1 MSGFPSRMVSRNPCS
16 TGPNGRS
23 RMASSAMMLAA
34 TFIEMMSAS
43 RSRMVRATNG
53 SSMHCPAKPRLVW
66 SSPTVRATIAG
77 QVQVGVRAP
86 APWLI
91 ELP

>member
-1 MSGFPSRMVSRNPCS
+1 MVSRNPCS
-16 TGPNGRS
+16 AGPNGRW
-23 RMASSAMMLAA
+23 RMAPSAMMLTA
-34 TFIEMMSAS
+34 TFMEMMSTS
-43 RSRMVRATNG
+43 RSRIVRATNG

-86 APWLI
+86 AQWLM